1 MLTDLPIS
9 MDLLMTLGLY
19 GGLAVTY
26 LLVIPVALFFYLK
39 ARWNQVSSVERFVLY
54 GLVFAFFPG
63 MLVLSPFLNFRPQ
76 PRSLT
81 P

>member
-9 MDLLMTLGLY
+9 LDVLIALGIY
-19 GGLAVTY
+19 GGLAVAY
-26 LLVIPVALFFYLK
+26 LLLLPTALIFYLK
-39 ARWNQVSSVERFVLY
+39 ARWHKVSSVERLILY

-63 MLVLSPFLNFRPQ
+63 LLLLSPFLNFRPQ
-76 PRSLT
+76 PRSLN